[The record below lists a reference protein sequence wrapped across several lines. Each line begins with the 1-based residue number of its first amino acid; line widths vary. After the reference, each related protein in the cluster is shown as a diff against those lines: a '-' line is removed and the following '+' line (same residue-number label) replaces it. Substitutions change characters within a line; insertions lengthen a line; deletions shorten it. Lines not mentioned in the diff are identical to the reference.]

1 MASFYFRVTILILS
15 LFFFAGYLTISPLS
29 HLPIYRLPAR
39 FEASKKSDEERNL
52 TRVSRFASL
61 FPKSQI
67 TRSNDRPSVWISLPH
82 RSNRNRNNE
91 KSTTR
96 SSCRYRGC
104 IKKMRMK
111 RYEPPMKTKDVSWS
125 SNKNQNLFKD
135 IAVQVIEKLYCK

>member
-1 MASFYFRVTILILS
+1 MTFHIPSLFYFV
-15 LFFFAGYLTISPLS
+15 GYLTISPLS
-29 HLPIYRLPAR
+29 QMPIYRLSTR
-39 FEASKKSDEERNL
+39 FEASKKPNEDRN
-52 TRVSRFASL
+52 RRFASL

-67 TRSNDRPSVWISLPH
+67 TRSNDRPNVWISLPH
-82 RSNRNRNNE
+82 PSNRNRNYE

-96 SSCRYRGC
+96 SGCRYRGC

-111 RYEPPMKTKDVSWS
+111 RYGPPMKTKGLSWS